1 MAEPMEKKHFAN
13 KQIERHHER
22 AFGGKETPQEEHM
35 EGGHQSFHV
44 FHHPVH
50 GTHSVHHHEGG
61 RDHADHASPEEALE
75 HGKQVMGGGAPAM
88 PMMEGSEK
96 GDGWGAEE

>member
-22 AFGGKETPQEEHM
+22 AFGGKETPAEEHM

-44 FHHPVH
+44 FHHPEQ
-50 GTHSVHHHEGG
+50 GTHSVHHHAGG
-61 RDHADHASPEEALE
+61 TEHADHPSPEEAME
-75 HGKQVMGGGAPAM
+75 HGKTKMGGGMPAAPM
-88 PMMEGSEK
+88 G
-96 GDGWGAEE
+96 GAEEQGWE